1 MNLEHLASTSLASTS
16 LDINGKSDVLCNYM
30 FWTSPCV
37 CGELFVGVC
46 CGMKMDEFCWWQVL
60 QFGCLLIFSKT
71 LAQHGWTCFWFLD
84 LSGTIIYLYLFVAF
98 VQISVPKSFE
108 SCDGFFVVF
117 CSPYFTAWPWQESLW
132 RTTDIGNWALIQLSL
147 KRISSK
153 TGRLS
158 WFQANIIC
166 EYLWALYPSHL
177 TFSSHIFSDL
187 AQDLGKD
194 WSEELEASSRE

>member
-1 MNLEHLASTSLASTS
+1 MTYHPSSFQVSEFYLSVTRKYCFPTSFDKWQVWGICVIICFGLAR
-16 LDINGKSDVLCNYM
+16 
-30 FWTSPCV
+30 V

-46 CGMKMDEFCWWQVL
+46 LGHEN
-60 QFGCLLIFSKT
+60 GCLLISTGRRLSKM

-117 CSPYFTAWPWQESLW
+117 CSPYFTASPWQESLW

-153 TGRLS
+153 TGRLL

-166 EYLWALYPSHL
+166 EPYTQVISHVHL
-177 TFSSHIFSDL
+177 TSLVTWHKI
-187 AQDLGKD
+187 
-194 WSEELEASSRE
+194 